1 MYLPDE
7 LNVVRKLTDLEI
19 AYCKLLTDLK
29 RYIQRVLDSC
39 TKEQNEDFISMLQN
53 DLDRED
59 IHDFHSGYKLLKS
72 DVSLFN
78 VQYLRCIVKL
88 LPEISR

>member
-7 LNVVRKLTDLEI
+7 LKVVHKLTDLET
-19 AYCKLLTDLK
+19 AYCKLLTDFK
-29 RYIQRVLDSC
+29 RSVQRVLDSC
-39 TKEQNEDFISMLQN
+39 TKEQNEDFVSMLQN

-59 IHDFHSGYKLLKS
+59 FTDFQSGYRLLKS

-78 VQYLRCIVKL
+78 VQYLRCIVML
-88 LPEISR
+88 LPEKKR